1 MSVNDVIEAD
11 RKKQRTFLGAVLSAI
26 AGSARFFPKNMFLL
40 VLGWVASKTW
50 LWGMTKLGD
59 IVGPLIQAEELIK
72 LDPALAS
79 RFRVSYSDLRDQVR
93 KRYGRDLVGEIA
105 STPAIGKLTVE
116 AHARAVVASY
126 NEHLGL
132 GDRAWFER
140 LTQEAV
146 AASERAYALYFK
158 QT

>member
-11 RKKQRTFLGAVLSAI
+11 RKKQRTFVGTVLSAI
-26 AGSARFFPKNMFLL
+26 AGSARFFPKNILL
-40 VLGWVASKTW
+40 QVFGWVASKTW
-50 LWGMTKLGD
+50 LRGVTELGD

-72 LDPALAS
+72 LDPTLPS
-79 RFRVSYSDLRDQVR
+79 RLRVSYSALRDQIK
-93 KRYGRDLVGEIA
+93 KRYRRDLVGEIA
-105 STPAIGKLTVE
+105 GTPAIGKLTVE

-158 QT
+158 